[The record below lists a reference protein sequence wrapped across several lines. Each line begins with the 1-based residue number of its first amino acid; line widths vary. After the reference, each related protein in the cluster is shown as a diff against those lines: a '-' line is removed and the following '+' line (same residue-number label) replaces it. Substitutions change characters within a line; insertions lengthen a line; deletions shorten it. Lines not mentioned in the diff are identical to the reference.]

1 MCKTTKNLFEFH
13 QEMCEAVLFGL
24 QTEAAVVGGKHFADE
39 GKAKS
44 LTVWLGGEERRKEF
58 RGCLLR
64 NGGPV
69 VGDVN

>member
-39 GKAKS
+39 GKSKS
-44 LTVWLGGEERRKEF
+44 LTVWLGGEERRKE
-58 RGCLLR
+58 
-64 NGGPV
+64 NKKV
-69 VGDVN
+69 